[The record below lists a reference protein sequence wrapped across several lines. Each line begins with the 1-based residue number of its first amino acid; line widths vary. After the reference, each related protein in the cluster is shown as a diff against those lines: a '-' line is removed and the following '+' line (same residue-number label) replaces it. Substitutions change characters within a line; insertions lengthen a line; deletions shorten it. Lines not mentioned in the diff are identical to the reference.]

1 MGDYNISINMAGNIV
16 VLAVTHTQKS
26 VFFLSYWFLLA
37 GFVTLSRF
45 CFSTDSHP
53 TIFSSAGIT
62 CLDSS

>member
-1 MGDYNISINMAGNIV
+1 MAGNIV
-16 VLAVTHTQKS
+16 ISAVTHTQKS

-37 GFVTLSRF
+37 GFVTLSGF
-45 CFSTDSHP
+45 CFSTGSHP

>member
-1 MGDYNISINMAGNIV
+1 MMGNIV

-37 GFVTLSRF
+37 GFVTSSKF
-45 CFSTDSHP
+45 CFSTDCHP